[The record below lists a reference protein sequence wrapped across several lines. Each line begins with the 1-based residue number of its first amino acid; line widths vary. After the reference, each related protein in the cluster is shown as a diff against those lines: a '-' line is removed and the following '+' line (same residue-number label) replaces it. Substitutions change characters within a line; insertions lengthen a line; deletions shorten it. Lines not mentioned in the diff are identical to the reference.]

1 MSILRIW
8 SLLRGYV
15 EISVEGRHIE
25 RFINMAVSQGYNL
38 WDIFQPRDN
47 LMMAKVNISVYP
59 ALRHIA
65 RTCRCRLKI
74 RGKRGLPFLLVRM
87 RNRKM
92 LVLGACIFFIS
103 LYVLSSFIWFVEVT
117 SSKELKLVTKEEIS
131 KAAAESGLKPGTL
144 GFLVDNNQAA
154 EAIEKKFASKIAF
167 VGVEQKGTKVI
178 IDVVE
183 KVLPEVD
190 PEKVYPGNVV
200 SLKDGIVKEILVL
213 SGEPKV
219 AVGDT
224 VKKGDILISGVIFPG
239 EAAEETADK
248 AESVKRERKQA
259 EPILVSARGLV
270 RARVWYEAQAVL
282 PLLQHQEKLTGAR
295 QKEVVL
301 RIGEKQILLKKPS
314 DRRFKDFRSEKK
326 EYRLKIF
333 KTEYPVSLISTTY
346 KELKRI
352 DFYYSMAEAKAIGE
366 KAAMDDISMR
376 IPKNAEVVS
385 RKVNISSANEKEIR
399 VVVYVETVESIGRFA
414 RIH

>member
-1 MSILRIW
+1 MNILRIW

-15 EISVEGRHIE
+15 EISVEGKHIE

-74 RGKRGLPFLLVRM
+74 REKKGLPFLLVRM
-87 RNRKM
+87 RSRKM

-117 SSKELKLVTKEEIS
+117 SSKELKLVTKQEIL
-131 KAAAESGLKPGTL
+131 KAAAESGLKPGAL
-144 GFLVDNNQAA
+144 GFLVDNNQVA
-154 EAIEKKFASKIAF
+154 EDIEKKFVSKIAF

-200 SLKDGIVKEILVL
+200 ALKDGIIKEILVL

-224 VKKGDILISGVIFPG
+224 VKKGDILISGVIYP
-239 EAAEETADK
+239 EQAEETADK
-248 AESVKRERKQA
+248 TESEDMEKKQA

-270 RARVWYEAQAVL
+270 RARVWYEAKAVL
-282 PLLQHQEKLTGAR
+282 PLLQHQEKLTGAQ

-301 RIGEKQILLKKPS
+301 RVGEKQILLKKPS
-314 DRRFKDFRSEKK
+314 NGKFKDFRSEKK
-326 EYRLKIF
+326 EHKLKFF
-333 KTEYPVSLISTTY
+333 KKEYPVSLIITTH
-346 KELKRI
+346 KELQKI
-352 DFYYSMAEAKAIGE
+352 DFYYSMAEARAIGE
-366 KAAMDDISMR
+366 KAAMEDISR
-376 IPKNAEVVS
+376 RLPKNAEVVS
-385 RKVNISSANEKEIR
+385 RNIKVSSANEKEIR
-399 VVVYVETVESIGRFA
+399 IVVYVETVESIGRFS